1 MDIIAFT
8 RSKIGAN
15 DVPPFVRLKTP
26 PFAVATKI
34 ALGWPATLATVKS
47 SMRPLVL
54 TGPML
59 RHLTEASSEESRRGV
74 DWALAFATIAA
85 SAGTRGEKRAH
96 MGQPRRE
103 GSEAAKIRPAIAAGN
118 LESGSPTTEAKLRE
132 MSKPS
137 KGPLKVSA
145 LRRVAAALG
154 PGVITGA
161 ADDDP
166 SGIATYSIAGAQFGT
181 KFLWTAPV
189 LWPLMAAVQMMCA
202 RIGLVTG
209 RGLAGALRQ
218 KYPRWLLAAA
228 AGALFIANTIIVG
241 ADLGG
246 MADAAHLLTGVPSFV
261 WVLACGIGIAIAT
274 IRLRYAAIA
283 NTLKWLA
290 LILAVYVVAAI
301 DVHPDWGAVL
311 RATVVPNLPHGRAAW
326 ATLVAILGT
335 TISPYLFFWQAS
347 QEIEEEKA
355 AGQLTIKAREGATAT
370 QIGDRKIDIGLGTL
384 FSNIAMFFIIVTTAS
399 TLHAHGQTQLATSAD
414 VAAALRPLVGRFA
427 MLLYTIGIVGT
438 GLLAIPT
445 LAGSA
450 AYAFAETFNWRQG
463 IDEKFTRARAFYAVI
478 GISIA
483 IGVAMDFVGISAVKA
498 LYWTAVI
505 NGLLAPFLMVGIL
518 HAASDRKLMCGQPSS
533 WLGRVVVGLTT
544 LAMFVAGIAMFVV

>member
-1 MDIIAFT
+1 
-8 RSKIGAN
+8 
-15 DVPPFVRLKTP
+15 
-26 PFAVATKI
+26 VAK
-34 ALGWPATLATVKS
+34 V
-47 SMRPLVL
+47 
-54 TGPML
+54 
-59 RHLTEASSEESRRGV
+59 
-74 DWALAFATIAA
+74 
-85 SAGTRGEKRAH
+85 
-96 MGQPRRE
+96 
-103 GSEAAKIRPAIAAGN
+103 RPAIAAGN
-118 LESGSPTTEAKLRE
+118 LESASLTAETKLRE
-132 MSKPS
+132 MSRPS

-145 LRRVAAALG
+145 LRRIAAALG

-218 KYPRWLLAAA
+218 KYPRWLLATA
-228 AGALFIANTIIVG
+228 AGALFIANTINVG

-370 QIGDRKIDIGLGTL
+370 EIGDRKIDIGLGTL

-463 IDEKFTRARAFYAVI
+463 IDERFTRARAFYAVI
-478 GISIA
+478 GVSIA
-483 IGVAMDFVGISAVKA
+483 IGVAMDFVGVSAVKA

-544 LAMFVAGIAMFVV
+544 LAMFAAGIAMFVV